1 VERIIKERYNM
12 DLKLVREIVSMME
25 NSKLSSME
33 IEIKDMRIKLEKS
46 TGDDEKSITIKNR
59 FVEEKHYETVTT
71 SEPEVVSSDAA
82 KVEAVSDAQCT
93 IIKAPMVGTYY
104 GASSPDSEPFVTEGM
119 AVKKGDTICIIE
131 AMKLMNEI
139 ESECSGTISEVLVKD
154 GDMVEYGQPLFKI
167 KM

>member
-1 VERIIKERYNM
+1 M

-33 IEIKDMRIKLEKS
+33 IEIKDMRIKLEKNI
-46 TGDDEKSITIKNR
+46 GEAEKPSLVTNR
-59 FVEEKHYETVTT
+59 FVEDKHYEAVTT
-71 SEPEVVSSDAA
+71 SEPEAA
-82 KVEAVSDAQCT
+82 GTSAGNRVEAVSDEQCT
-93 IIKAPMVGTYY
+93 IIKAPMVGTFY
-104 GASSPDSEPFVTEGM
+104 GASSPDSAPFVAEGK
-119 AVKKGDTICIIE
+119 AVKKGDIICIIE

-139 ESECSGTISEVLVKD
+139 ESECSGIISEVLVKD